1 MSKIFVG
8 LLLVF
13 LDINFTFNTTTIGLL
28 PILSAISS

>member
-13 LDINFTFNTTTIGLL
+13 LDINFTFNTLACC